1 MSFEKMNPG
10 LPVLYALLSK
20 SFQLPH
26 PAIDCFESTS
36 KMWATSLSQYTFD
49 FLRTLTGRASLKDLI
64 IIRANASLT
73 GTRIN
78 DPKVV
83 DLEWNKDNETVRVFS
98 KTVGA
103 SRENILDEHFDA
115 PEYICAF
122 GLGCEASKAPV
133 SQSLAVFS
141 EIMLEEGETKLAL
154 IKNSHKDIF
163 SRQRA
168 FIVIVTRSSRKVYL
182 YNFHPKI
189 CKEMKERFDELESKH
204 TRTNFVDHL
213 NLRNLRASEIVSTTK
228 AIAGAKSSHGASS
241 QAATHVRKSSS
252 SSPAQLN
259 HDHSSKKI
267 EGQSPT
273 VSSRFRKLAS
283 KEIRKPKLVGKS
295 VEGSAIHAQLAAR
308 DRASTKLP
316 SRSYQSSQS
325 SKKVP
330 TSGLAS
336 RSSSVAK
343 DTRKA
348 CVPRKQEA
356 TKGPS
361 TSSDNGFKTV
371 SGKKTDD
378 MSDRDL
384 VAFHNLFRTT
394 TEKQTIKLITL
405 SSLRQGLKFYAHI
418 LQTQSSPIPVT
429 EVTSEKNLISSFW
442 SFCSSELYNSIRGI
456 PLQIKDSGKRNDM
469 SRLNQNVL
477 FIKIPCSE
485 AAVLIA
491 ELNLSNFT
499 YLRIWL
505 VNPLT
510 FLSPTAKK
518 KIRRKRRGPSLDKNS
533 PFLRRL
539 MVS

>member
-1 MSFEKMNPG
+1 MMSFEKINPG
-10 LPVLYALLSK
+10 LPVLYELLSK

-49 FLRTLTGRASLKDLI
+49 FLRTLTGRASLEDLI
-64 IIRANASLT
+64 IIRSNASLT
-73 GTRIN
+73 GSRID

-83 DLEWNKDNETVRVFS
+83 DIKWNKDNEAVRIFS
-98 KTVGA
+98 KTTGA

-141 EIMLEEGETKLAL
+141 EIMLEEGETKLAA
-154 IKNSHKDIF
+154 IKNSHTDIF

-189 CKEMKERFDELESKH
+189 CKEMKERFNELESKH
-204 TRTNFVDHL
+204 TRPNFVDHL

-259 HDHSSKKI
+259 HDHTSKRI

-330 TSGLAS
+330 ASGLAS
-336 RSSSVAK
+336 RSSSVAN
-343 DTRKA
+343 DTTKA
-348 CVPRKQEA
+348 GVSRKQEA

-361 TSSDNGFKTV
+361 TSSDNGYKTI

-384 VAFHNLFRTT
+384 VAFHNIFRITT
-394 TEKQTIKLITL
+394 DQKQPMKSITL
-405 SSLRQGLKFYAHI
+405 PSLRRGLKIYANI
-418 LQTQSSPIPVT
+418 LQTQSSRVPVT
-429 EVTSEKNLISSFW
+429 EITSEKNFISSFW
-442 SFCSSELYNSIRGI
+442 SFCISELYNSIRGV
-456 PLQIKDSGKRNDM
+456 PLQIKDLGKRNDI
-469 SRLNQNVL
+469 SRQNQNVL

-491 ELNLSNFT
+491 ELNLSNFAN
-499 YLRIWL
+499 LRIWL
-505 VNPLT
+505 VN
-510 FLSPTAKK
+510 LSPTTKK
-518 KIRRKRRGPSLDKNS
+518 KIRRKRRGPFLDKCS
-533 PFLRRL
+533 PILHRL